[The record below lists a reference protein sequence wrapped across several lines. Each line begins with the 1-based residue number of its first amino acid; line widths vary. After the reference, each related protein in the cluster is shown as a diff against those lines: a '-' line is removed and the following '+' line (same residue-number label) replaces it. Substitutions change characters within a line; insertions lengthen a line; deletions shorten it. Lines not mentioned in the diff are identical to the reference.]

1 LEAWHDYFGG
11 ASIDFNASATNVSF
25 DDFMLRVQLV
35 DGREIAVPL
44 EYFPR
49 LRDASQ
55 AELSRYEIVGDGY
68 GIHWDHLDKHLS
80 VKGLMRLH

>member
-1 LEAWHDYFGG
+1 MLTSMAPRIE
-11 ASIDFNASATNVSF
+11 FNPSATCVTF
-25 DDFMLRVQLV
+25 DEFMLRVQLM

-49 LRDASQ
+49 LRDASRE
-55 AELSRYEIVGDGY
+55 ELNRYEIVGQGY
-68 GIHWDHLDKHLS
+68 GIHWDHLDEHLS

>member
-1 LEAWHDYFGG
+1 MLTSAAPRIE
-11 ASIDFNASATNVSF
+11 FNAAAKGVTF
-25 DDFMLRVQLV
+25 DDGMLPVHLL

-49 LRDASQ
+49 LRDASPT
-55 AELSRYEIVGDGY
+55 ELNRYDIVGDGY
-68 GIHWDHLDKHLS
+68 GIHWDHLDEHLS

>member
-1 LEAWHDYFGG
+1 MDRSLKPTIE
-11 ASIDFNASATNVSF
+11 FNASATSVSF
-25 DDFMLRVQLV
+25 DTGFLRVQLL

-55 AELSRYEIVGDGY
+55 AQLRRYEIVGDGY
-68 GIHWDHLDKHLS
+68 GIHWDHLDEHLS